1 MSATL
6 RARAVL
12 FVILLSGLLSAPL
25 AHARDLYVLDAPEDV
40 RPLLER
46 FLPDA
51 AVDED
56 EADDTGRLGLARR
69 LRRTIPELLST
80 EGYFS
85 PSIDIDF
92 GATPMVVKVVPGKRA
107 VVRQVSIE
115 FRGVLASPQY
125 EERRQALRTAW
136 SLPAGRPFRQ
146 QDWTNAKDQ
155 LQEGTAANDFAAAKI
170 AESLADIDP
179 ETSEAHLTV
188 VIDSGPAYTLGP
200 LDIEGL
206 SDYNAELVE
215 RFNKMRVGDPY
226 SLNALLALQTAL
238 QSTPYFSAV
247 EVDIDT
253 TTGNSDRVPVRVR
266 VSEAKPRRA
275 GFGVGYSSNTG
286 YRAEM
291 TYRDANIFDRAW
303 QLSSGVRI
311 EQKEQQAFA
320 DIFFPP
326 EPDGHRNSVGGLIDR
341 SHIEGLRINKKSVG
355 VARTH
360 PRGNIETR
368 IGLSMQSETVQ
379 PDGGEESHTQALAL
393 NWSWTQRAVDSLLNP
408 TRGYVLNVQ
417 FGGASKAVF
426 SDANFVRSYGRLVT
440 YWPVTSTDVLQL
452 RGEVGYTAAKSRQ
465 DVPEDFLFRTG
476 GAQTVRGYSYL
487 SLGVKDADAT
497 VGGRYMAVGSAE
509 YTHWMKGNIGIAA
522 FVDAGNAADELKGFD
537 FKLGVGTGLR
547 WRSPAGPLAF
557 DLAYGYD
564 DRRVRLHVSIAIA
577 F

>member
-12 FVILLSGLLSAPL
+12 FVIVLSGLLAAPL
-25 AHARDLYVLDAPEDV
+25 AHARDLYILDAPDDV

-46 FLPDA
+46 FLPEST
-51 AVDED
+51 VEED
-56 EADDTGRLGLARR
+56 GGDDTGRLGLARR
-69 LRRTIPELLST
+69 LRRMIPELLAT

-85 PSIDIDF
+85 PTVDIDF
-92 GATPMVVKVVPGKRA
+92 RATPMTVKVIPGKRTE
-107 VVRQVSIE
+107 VQQVSIE
-115 FRGVLASPQY
+115 FRGAITGA
-125 EERRQALRTAW
+125 EFEARRQQLRTAW
-136 SLPAGRPFRQ
+136 SLPVGRPFRQ
-146 QDWTNAKDQ
+146 QDWNNAKNQ
-155 LQEGTAANDFAAAKI
+155 LQEGTAATDFAAARI

-179 ETSEAHLTV
+179 ETSEAHLSI
-188 VIDSGPAYTLGP
+188 VIDSGPAFTLGA
-200 LDIEGL
+200 LEIEGL
-206 SDYNAELVE
+206 SDYTPELIE
-215 RFNKMRVGDPY
+215 RFNRIRVGDPY
-226 SLNALLALQTAL
+226 TLNALLSLQSAL

-253 TTGNSDRVPVRVR
+253 TTGEHERVPVRVR
-266 VSEAKPRRA
+266 LSEAKPRRA

-286 YRAEM
+286 YRAEV
-291 TYRDANIFDRAW
+291 TYRDSNIFNRAW

-320 DIFFPP
+320 DVFFPP

-341 SHIEGLRINKKSVG
+341 SHIEGLRIDKKSVG

-368 IGLSMQSETVQ
+368 IGLSMQSETVH

-393 NWSWTQRAVDSLLNP
+393 NWSWTQRAVDNLLNP
-408 TRGYVLNVQ
+408 TSGYVLNVQ
-417 FGGASKAVF
+417 FGGASKAVL

-440 YWPVTSTDVLQL
+440 YWPILKTDVLQV
-452 RGEVGYTAAKSRQ
+452 RGEVGYTAAKNRQ

-497 VGGRYMAVGSAE
+497 VGGRYMAVGSVE
-509 YTHWMKGNIGIAA
+509 YTHWMKGNLGIAA

-537 FKLGVGTGLR
+537 FKLGIGTGVR
-547 WRSPAGPLAF
+547 WRSPAGPLAV

-564 DRRVRLHVSIAIA
+564 DRRLRLHLSIAIA